1 MEKRDSAKVSQFS
14 IVDTKEW
21 NDDVKQRNKQK
32 AAATTTTTNKDC
44 TDVDPKQH
52 KQ

>member
-32 AAATTTTTNKDC
+32 AATATTTNNNDC
-44 TDVDPKQH
+44 TDLDPKQH

>member
-1 MEKRDSAKVSQFS
+1 MEKKEQAKVSQFS

-21 NDDVKQRNKQK
+21 NDEVRQRSKKN
-32 AAATTTTTNKDC
+32 TTTTSSSNKDC
-44 TDVDPKQH
+44 TDPDPKQH

>member
-32 AAATTTTTNKDC
+32 AAATATNNNKDC